1 MRRRNYDVVII
12 GGGVIGCPMGC
23 SLTVVVEEGK
33 AVSVSGNTCGIGK
46 RYAEQEIESPKRM
59 VTTTV
64 MSDCGIPVPVKTERS
79 IPKDKIFD
87 VVSEIKA
94 AVITLPA
101 AIGDVVIS
109 DAAGTGVPVI
119 VTGDADR

>member
-1 MRRRNYDVVII
+1 MTRNLTC
-12 GGGVIGCPMGC
+12 IGCPMGC

-64 MSDCGIPVPVKTERS
+64 MSDCGIPVPVKTERA